1 MTLHPIK
8 YKTSLLQDSV
18 SEGKHFSLCSLQVS
32 ESSLCLNALLRLKK
46 HTRFLIL
53 RENCSIL
60 LEKVFFLLL
69 WGKENKPF
77 PFFIPIYS
85 LWSTFFKALIFL
97 LSISYACGKHH
108 SCLLSIPGI
117 SCSIFFI
124 LVRPGCYFPI

>member
-8 YKTSLLQDSV
+8 YKNSLLQDSV
-18 SEGKHFSLCSLQVS
+18 SEVKHFSLCSLQVS

-46 HTRFLIL
+46 HTRFPFL
-53 RENCSIL
+53 RENCFL
-60 LEKVFFLLL
+60 LEKLF
-69 WGKENKPF
+69 F
-77 PFFIPIYS
+77 PFYFGGKKQTLSFLHSHIFIIVH
-85 LWSTFFKALIFL
+85 LFFKAFISL

-117 SCSIFFI
+117 SYSICFI